1 MAETIFR
8 PQVPPGQ
15 IYVNDKWTNSDIYT
29 HLNRRLRV
37 LVVDSMDFVDFYPTT
52 EFAVLFITEADLVAG
67 TNYRRNLAKLKN
79 YLRSVQMRACEEQ
92 ANYERSAVIVEK
104 TSISNQYF
112 NDLQKFAVLELGLG
126 IIPVSGCEE
135 CGQALIAMVRMGCED
150 KSNPFMF
157 RSRAPPMETYLLKTL
172 LTIPSLGE
180 TKAQA
185 LLLRFKSL
193 INICNASLED
203 LTKTVGVNSAQQVY
217 NFFHSC

>member
-15 IYVNDKWTNSDIYT
+15 IYVNDKWTNSEIYT

-67 TNYRRNLAKLKN
+67 TNYRRNLAKLKK
-79 YLRSVQMRACEEQ
+79 

-126 IIPVSGCEE
+126 IIPVSGSEE

-150 KSNPFMF
+150 KSNPFMY
-157 RSRAPPMETYLLKTL
+157 RCRAPPMETYLLKTL

-203 LTKTVGVNSAQQVY
+203 LTKTVGANSAQQVY